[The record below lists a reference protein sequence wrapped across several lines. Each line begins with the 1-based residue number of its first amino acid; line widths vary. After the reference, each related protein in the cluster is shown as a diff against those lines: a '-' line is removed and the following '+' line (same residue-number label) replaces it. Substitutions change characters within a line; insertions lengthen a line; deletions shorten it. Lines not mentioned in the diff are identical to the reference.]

1 MNDPHIIDIRAKKSY
16 ISSKTDDLVG
26 WRDVENHADDAEA
39 KGWVVR
45 RDELEDS
52 QHVAHVR
59 VDEGQYWEI
68 VKGVFGP
75 SFRPSLVNTDAS

>member
-1 MNDPHIIDIRAKKSY
+1 M
-16 ISSKTDDLVG
+16 G

-39 KGWVVR
+39 KGWAVMR
-45 RDELEDS
+45 EEFEGS

-68 VKGVFGP
+68 VKGAFGP
-75 SFRPSLVNTDAS
+75 SFRPSLVNIRSGG